1 MKHHVFNQISVIS
14 WLPFVFLSAC
24 ICGCGN
30 TATVTGKVNYQGR
43 PVTYG
48 SVIFICTDKI
58 ARSGV
63 IEPDGSYSVEG
74 VPPGNVTIAV
84 ISRNPSMGRSV
95 VRGEKPAQP
104 GKKETSSQEL
114 VVKKWFPLPPKFEN
128 PKNSGLGC
136 AISSGRVSYD
146 IDLK

>member
-1 MKHHVFNQISVIS
+1 MKYRVFNNRSVIG
-14 WLPFVFLSAC
+14 WLLFIIMAAS

-30 TATVTGKVNYQGR
+30 RATVTGKVVYKGR

-48 SVIFICTDKI
+48 SVIFLSSDKV
-58 ARSGV
+58 ARSGA
-63 IEPDGSYSVEG
+63 IEPDGSYTIEN
-74 VPPGNVTIAV
+74 VPPGHASIAV

-114 VVKKWFPLPPKFEN
+114 AVKKWFPLPPKFEN

-136 AISSGRVSYD
+136 TLTSGRVSYD